1 MTVCRDT
8 SELYIYYIVPS
19 NYDRIDMKP
28 QKISSSPVSYCT
40 ETCAHINSCRKKKK
54 KKRQIEMCILLHHG
68 TDFIWLPPN
77 LLK

>member
-40 ETCAHINSCRKKKK
+40 ETCAHINSCRNKKKD
-54 KKRQIEMCILLHHG
+54 RLRCVSFCIMALILSGFLL
-68 TDFIWLPPN
+68 IC
-77 LLK
+77 

>member
-54 KKRQIEMCILLHHG
+54 
-68 TDFIWLPPN
+68 TD
-77 LLK
+77 

>member
-1 MTVCRDT
+1 MGMTVCRDT

-54 KKRQIEMCILLHHG
+54 KK
-68 TDFIWLPPN
+68 TDWDVYPSASWHWFYLASS
-77 LLK
+77 